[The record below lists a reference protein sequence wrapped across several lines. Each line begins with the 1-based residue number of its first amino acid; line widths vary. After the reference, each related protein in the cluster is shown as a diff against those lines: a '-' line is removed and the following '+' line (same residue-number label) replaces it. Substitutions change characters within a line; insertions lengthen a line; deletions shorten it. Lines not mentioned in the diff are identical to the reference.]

1 MKNHITHKSEDLYKS
16 KNSYKELLLLKKLIF
31 WIEPLNTQKGGKNA
45 IFVRPF
51 NKKNSRP
58 QNITV
63 EKFYIKNSFHGYGGM
78 SYKCFEYGENIYIFW
93 IDQLSKSL
101 WSQVFQ
107 INVLEYTDNYILPK
121 GNINKLTNSI
131 SMYSFSFNISLG
143 PGKG

>member
-1 MKNHITHKSEDLYKS
+1 MKNHITDKRKDLNKS
-16 KNSYKELLLLKKLIF
+16 KNSHKELLLVKNLIF
-31 WIEPLNTQKGGKNA
+31 WIQPINTQKGGINA

-58 QNITV
+58 QNVTG

-107 INVLEYTDNYILPK
+107 INILENTDNYVLPK

-131 SMYSFSFNISLG
+131 QN
-143 PGKG
+143 

>member
-1 MKNHITHKSEDLYKS
+1 MKNHITHKSEDLNKLKS
-16 KNSYKELLLLKKLIF
+16 SHKELLLVKNLIF
-31 WIEPLNTQKGGKNA
+31 WIEPVNTQNKGINA

-51 NKKNSRP
+51 NKKKSRP
-58 QNITV
+58 QNLTG

-107 INVLEYTDNYILPK
+107 VNILEL
-121 GNINKLTNSI
+121 
-131 SMYSFSFNISLG
+131 SLIHI
-143 PGKG
+143 